1 MLEWIVGLFKKKEL
15 DPMKFLIVGLGNIGP
30 EYNNTRHNI
39 GFDVL
44 DQWVKEHN
52 AAWDTGRLANVA
64 KFKFR
69 GKQIIAIKPTTF
81 MNLSGKAVKHWM
93 SAERIQPKNLLVIT
107 DDIAI
112 DVGKLRIRGKGSPGG
127 HNGLKDI
134 QAELGSDTYDRIRFG
149 AGGDF
154 PRGRQIEHVLG
165 QWDKN
170 EEIEVVLQKD
180 RACKAIESWII
191 KGLNGA
197 MNEFSG

>member
-1 MLEWIVGLFKKKEL
+1 MWKWIAELFQEKEP

-39 GFDVL
+39 GFEVL
-44 DQWVKEHN
+44 DQWAKEHGGE
-52 AAWDTGRLANVA
+52 WDTGRLANVA
-64 KFKFR
+64 KFKYR
-69 GKQIIAIKPTTF
+69 GKQIVCIKPTTF

-93 SAERIQPKNLLVIT
+93 SAERIAPKNVLVIT

-112 DVGKLRIRGKGSPGG
+112 DLGKLRIRGKGSPGG

-134 QAELGSDTYDRIRFG
+134 QAQLGTDKYDRIRFG

-154 PRGRQIEHVLG
+154 PKGRQVEFVLG

-170 EEIEVVLQKD
+170 EEIEVALQKD
-180 RACKAIESWII
+180 RACRAIESWII

>member
-64 KFKFR
+64 TFKFR